1 MNNHSV
7 KAYVTQA
14 DGGYVRL
21 KLLDTELKNTLLD
34 LGFSQETNVGEY
46 KISSSDDTIKANI
59 FAKLRTLDICFA
71 HGREWCPAEVFKHLR
86 DIGVLSG
93 GFRVIIWTDPGRY
106 VVRDEK

>member
-14 DGGYVRL
+14 DGSYVRL

-34 LGFSQETNVGEY
+34 LGFSQETNVDEY
-46 KISSSDDTIKANI
+46 KISSSDDDIKANI
-59 FAKLRTLDICFA
+59 FAQLRTLKICFT

-86 DIGVLSG
+86 DIGLLSG
-93 GFRVIIWTDPGRY
+93 GFRVITWTDPGRY